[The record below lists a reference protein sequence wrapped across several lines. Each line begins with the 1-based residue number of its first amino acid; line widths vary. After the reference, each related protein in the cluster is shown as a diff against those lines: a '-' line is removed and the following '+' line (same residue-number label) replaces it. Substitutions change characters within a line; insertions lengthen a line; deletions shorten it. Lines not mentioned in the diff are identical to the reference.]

1 MPFLTDKPKVN
12 TNELSLS
19 INGTICRDQHVVSNH
34 LCEYFA
40 TVADGIVDTSA
51 VDDKVLAT
59 HPSVQNIRQKM
70 TGYQGFQFQNLQ
82 SFQVE
87 KALQNLNVRK
97 SNGRDGIPPMA
108 LKLGATELTNPLTF

>member
-1 MPFLTDKPKVN
+1 
-12 TNELSLS
+12 
-19 INGTICRDQHVVSNH
+19 
-34 LCEYFA
+34 
-40 TVADGIVDTSA
+40 
-51 VDDKVLAT
+51 
-59 HPSVQNIRQKM
+59 M